1 MYVCVCSP
9 PRTPEVHGVTKM
21 ENVMETRRD
30 VGTPHLYAM
39 PSRDQLEAL
48 GRREL
53 QVLAKELGV
62 RANLKSEQII
72 DAIMAREAENHVN
85 SVLDLAALRLEEGAF
100 EANAK
105 AAYSRLRSTWEDSV
119 VERLMGED
127 VDERYRALVE
137 LHTKPTLFILEPP
150 HLLQLSE
157 LILCDAVKNGV
168 HSYLGQAERDACMA
182 VLAKVDPLDIGPFLQ
197 LILGRCSNDNPR
209 VCIAA
214 FEALN
219 LFNSATL
226 SPYVGTFVQSL
237 EHEDSKVRGT
247 AVQMLVKLGNATL
260 STQVG
265 ALIKFLEHEHSGV
278 CQTALE
284 VLIEQDSTTL
294 STHVGKFVQLLKHE
308 DSGVRMKAMELLGK
322 FNDNMLTQET
332 RDVLSSARQPP
343 SPPPAPAQYP
353 RPRAPGSGRG
363 LDGIRG
369 KDIGEWL
376 GGPPDLTAPGELLL
390 QDPLAAA
397 ATDLPPAVVAEI
409 VRDAH
414 GPPLPLN
421 ACGALDSVGELRGAL
436 GAEQR
441 AALITHLES
450 ALTQTD
456 SADAQRDLKLVVT
469 EAELHALIGRVS
481 VDVLAQ
487 MGREML
493 ARLGSSTGAAARL
506 QFKLRRRAA
515 IGGTENE
522 RIPFHRDNSLVVV
535 NVALNDDFEG
545 ARLIFAL
552 GNRLVVPVRA
562 AGDAT
567 AHDCTLVHAVSRL
580 ATGVRYNL
588 YAVFEPTVPAAAAA

>member
-1 MYVCVCSP
+1 M
-9 PRTPEVHGVTKM
+9 
-21 ENVMETRRD
+21 
-30 VGTPHLYAM
+30 
-39 PSRDQLEAL
+39 
-48 GRREL
+48 
-53 QVLAKELGV
+53 
-62 RANLKSEQII
+62 
-72 DAIMAREAENHVN
+72 
-85 SVLDLAALRLEEGAF
+85 
-100 EANAK
+100 
-105 AAYSRLRSTWEDSV
+105 
-119 VERLMGED
+119 
-127 VDERYRALVE
+127 
-137 LHTKPTLFILEPP
+137 
-150 HLLQLSE
+150 
-157 LILCDAVKNGV
+157 
-168 HSYLGQAERDACMA
+168 
-182 VLAKVDPLDIGPFLQ
+182 
-197 LILGRCSNDNPR
+197 
-209 VCIAA
+209 
-214 FEALN
+214 
-219 LFNSATL
+219 
-226 SPYVGTFVQSL
+226 
-237 EHEDSKVRGT
+237 
-247 AVQMLVKLGNATL
+247 
-260 STQVG
+260 
-265 ALIKFLEHEHSGV
+265 
-278 CQTALE
+278 
-284 VLIEQDSTTL
+284 
-294 STHVGKFVQLLKHE
+294 
-308 DSGVRMKAMELLGK
+308 
-322 FNDNMLTQET
+322 
-332 RDVLSSARQPP
+332 
-343 SPPPAPAQYP
+343 
-353 RPRAPGSGRG
+353 
-363 LDGIRG
+363 
-369 KDIGEWL
+369 
-376 GGPPDLTAPGELLL
+376 
-390 QDPLAAA
+390 
-397 ATDLPPAVVAEI
+397 VAEI